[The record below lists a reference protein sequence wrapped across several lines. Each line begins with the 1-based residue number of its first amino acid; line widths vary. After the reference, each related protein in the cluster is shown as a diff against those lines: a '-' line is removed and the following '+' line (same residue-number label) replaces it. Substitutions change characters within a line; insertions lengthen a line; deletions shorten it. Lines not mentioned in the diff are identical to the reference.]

1 MRSWLRN
8 RRLGNTN
15 KDIFEAI
22 YAQKIWGGETEG
34 KPYSGIGTYDPSV
47 PGYINL
53 VRRLIDEHNV
63 QSIVEI
69 GCGDFTIGAQYA
81 NLVHHYLGVDVA
93 ESVIIHNR
101 REYER
106 DGISFL
112 CADAGETPLPPA
124 DLCLIRQVL
133 QHLSNADISRI
144 LDQTSAHKLVL
155 ITEHLPPEDA
165 VSTYNR
171 DKRSG
176 PDTRLPLLSGVY
188 IDKPPFNRTGKV
200 VFEHLV
206 TEQQASLPGEVLRST
221 LLMND

>member
-1 MRSWLRN
+1 MGIETILPKSLIKPFREVRSWLRN

-101 REYER
+101 RE
-106 DGISFL
+106 
-112 CADAGETPLPPA
+112 
-124 DLCLIRQVL
+124 
-133 QHLSNADISRI
+133 
-144 LDQTSAHKLVL
+144 
-155 ITEHLPPEDA
+155 
-165 VSTYNR
+165 
-171 DKRSG
+171 
-176 PDTRLPLLSGVY
+176 
-188 IDKPPFNRTGKV
+188 
-200 VFEHLV
+200 
-206 TEQQASLPGEVLRST
+206 
-221 LLMND
+221 